1 MRFRLILVG
10 AAVLAVSF
18 YASLKAMD
26 WLWPRGAEKPVL
38 AKLPPLPPVARNSE
52 IIAPVMVPIITIR
65 DTMDRAAPR
74 NLGGKAENPVSQ
86 ILSNADISW
95 TVTRGALAANGAQ
108 NALTLSTPLE
118 GKLTVL
124 GSLSAGA
131 NDALGNALGSLLG
144 SNAAKQIGGVS
155 IKSLNASAAI
165 HGNAAVTA
173 RPQIMTDW
181 HIDPR
186 LSAQVNLGDTSL
198 TVAGVRVAVPAQVK
212 PVIDRTVNEQIDML
226 QQRLRND
233 RALEQGARRE
243 WTKLCRSIPLPS
255 VSTGAPPLFLEMKPV
270 KAVAAQ
276 PQVDARNVTLMIG
289 LQAETR
295 ITARET
301 KPDCPF
307 PTTLQIV
314 APRDN
319 GHVNVGVPI
328 DLTFTEVSK
337 IVETQLKGRTF
348 PDDGSGAV
356 AVTVNAASVNAAGD
370 RLLIS
375 LLVNA
380 KEKKSW
386 FGLGGDATIHIW
398 GRPVLDQ
405 KNQVLRLTNLELAV
419 ESNATFG
426 LLGAA
431 ARAAVP
437 YLQHALE
444 ERATID
450 LKALAASAQQK
461 LAAVI
466 TDFRKN
472 DDGLRI
478 DATVTGVRLGDIAFD
493 STTLRVVAEATGKV
507 SVAITALPNL

>member
-1 MRFRLILVG
+1 MRLRLILVG

-26 WLWPRGAEKPVL
+26 WLWPRTAEKPVL
-38 AKLPPLPPVARNSE
+38 AKLPPLPPVSRNSE
-52 IIAPVMVPIITIR
+52 IIAPIVVPLITIR
-65 DTMDRAAPR
+65 DTLDRAAPR
-74 NLGGKAENPVSQ
+74 NLAGKAENPVSQ

-95 TVTRGALAANGAQ
+95 TVNRGALVANGAQ

-144 SNAAKQIGGVS
+144 NNAAKQIGGVS

-165 HGNAAVTA
+165 QGNAAVTA
-173 RPQIMTDW
+173 RPQILTDW

-186 LSAQVNLGDTSL
+186 LTAQVNLDDTSL

-212 PVIDRTVNEQIDML
+212 PVIDRTVNEQVDLL

-243 WTKLCRSIPLPS
+243 WAKMCRTIPLPP
-255 VSTGAPPLFLEMKPV
+255 VSAGAPPLFLEMKPV

-276 PQVDARNVTLMIG
+276 PRVDARNVTLMVG

-307 PTTLQIV
+307 PTTLQV
-314 APRDN
+314 VPPRDN
-319 GHVNVGVPI
+319 GAVSVGVPI
-328 DLTFTEVSK
+328 DLSFTDVSK
-337 IVETQLKGRTF
+337 IVEAQLKGRTF

-356 AVTVNAASVNAAGD
+356 AVTVNAASINAAGD

-386 FGLGGDATIHIW
+386 FGLGGEATIHIW

-405 KNQVLRLTNLELAV
+405 KNQVLRLTDLELAV
-419 ESNATFG
+419 ESNAAFG

-437 YLQHALE
+437 YLQRALE

-450 LKALAASAQQK
+450 LKTLAASAQQK

-472 DDGLRI
+472 DNGLRI
-478 DATVTGVRLGDIAFD
+478 DAAVTGVRLGGIAFD
-493 STTLRVVAEATGKV
+493 STTLRVVAEATGQINV
-507 SVAITALPNL
+507 TITSLPDL

>member
-1 MRFRLILVG
+1 MRLKFILIGL
-10 AAVLAVSF
+10 AVLAISF
-18 YASLKAMD
+18 FASLKAMN
-26 WLWPRGAEKPVL
+26 WLWPHGAEKPVL
-38 AKLPPLPPVARNSE
+38 AKLPPLPPVSRNSE
-52 IIAPVMVPIITIR
+52 IIAPVTIALTTIR
-65 DTMDRAAPR
+65 DRLDRAAPR

-86 ILSNADISW
+86 ILSNADINW
-95 TVTRGALAANGAQ
+95 TVTRGPIVVNGAQ
-108 NALTLSTPLE
+108 NALALSTPLD

-131 NDALGNALGSLLG
+131 GGALGNALGSLLG
-144 SNAAKQIGGVS
+144 SNAAKQIGSVS

-165 HGNAAVTA
+165 RGNVAVTA
-173 RPQIMTDW
+173 RPEILTDW

-186 LSAQVNLGDTSL
+186 LTAQVNLGDTTL
-198 TVAGVRVAVPAQVK
+198 TVAGARVAVPAQVK
-212 PVIDRTVNEQIDML
+212 PIIDQTVNEQVNLL

-243 WTKLCRSIPLPS
+243 WAKMCRTIPLPP
-255 VSTGAPPLFLEMKPV
+255 VNADAPPLFLEMKPT

-276 PQVDARNVTLMIG
+276 PRIDARNVTLMVG

-295 ITARET
+295 ITARQT

-307 PTTLQIV
+307 PATLQLI

-319 GHVNVGVPI
+319 GRVSIGVPI
-328 DLTFTEVSK
+328 DLTFAEVSR
-337 IVETQLKGRTF
+337 IVEAQLKGRTF
-348 PDDGSGAV
+348 PDDDSGAV
-356 AVTVNAASVNAAGD
+356 AVTVKAASVNAAGD
-370 RLLIS
+370 RLLVS

-386 FGLGGDATIHIW
+386 FGFGGEATIHIW

-405 KNQVLRLTNLELAV
+405 KKQVLRLADLELAV
-419 ESNATFG
+419 ESDAAFG

-431 ARAAVP
+431 ARTAMP
-437 YLQHALE
+437 YLQQALE

-461 LAAVI
+461 LSAVI

-478 DATVTGVRLGDIAFD
+478 DAAVTGVRLGDIAFD
-493 STTLRVVAEATGKV
+493 STTLRVVAEATGTIN
-507 SVAITALPNL
+507 VAITALPDL

>member
-1 MRFRLILVG
+1 M
-10 AAVLAVSF
+10 
-18 YASLKAMD
+18 
-26 WLWPRGAEKPVL
+26 
-38 AKLPPLPPVARNSE
+38 
-52 IIAPVMVPIITIR
+52 
-65 DTMDRAAPR
+65 
-74 NLGGKAENPVSQ
+74 
-86 ILSNADISW
+86 
-95 TVTRGALAANGAQ
+95 
-108 NALTLSTPLE
+108 
-118 GKLTVL
+118 
-124 GSLSAGA
+124 
-131 NDALGNALGSLLG
+131 
-144 SNAAKQIGGVS
+144 
-155 IKSLNASAAI
+155 
-165 HGNAAVTA
+165 TA
-173 RPQIMTDW
+173 RPEILTDW

-186 LSAQVNLGDTSL
+186 LTAQVNLGDTTL
-198 TVAGVRVAVPAQVK
+198 TVAGARVAVPAQVK
-212 PVIDRTVNEQIDML
+212 PILDRTVNEQVNLL
-226 QQRLRND
+226 QQRLRSD
-233 RALEQGARRE
+233 RALEQSARRE
-243 WTKLCRSIPLPS
+243 WTKMCRTIPLPP
-255 VSTGAPPLFLEMKPV
+255 VNADAPPLFLEMKPT

-276 PQVDARNVTLMIG
+276 PRIDARNVTLMVG

-295 ITARET
+295 ITARQT

-307 PTTLQIV
+307 PSTLQIV

-319 GHVNVGVPI
+319 GHVSIGVPI
-328 DLTFTEVSK
+328 DLTFTEVSR
-337 IVETQLKGRTF
+337 IVEAQLKGRTF

-356 AVTVNAASVNAAGD
+356 AVTVKAASVNAAGD

-386 FGLGGDATIHIW
+386 FGLGGEATIHIW

-405 KNQVLRLTNLELAV
+405 KKQLLRLADLELAV
-419 ESNATFG
+419 ESNAAFG

-472 DDGLRI
+472 DDGPRI
-478 DATVTGVRLGDIAFD
+478 DAAVTGVRLGDIAFD
-493 STTLRVVAEATGKV
+493 STTLRVVAEATGTIN
-507 SVAITALPNL
+507 VAITALPDL

>member
-1 MRFRLILVG
+1 MRLRLILVG

-26 WLWPRGAEKPVL
+26 WLWPRTAEKPVL
-38 AKLPPLPPVARNSE
+38 AKLPPLPPVSRNSE
-52 IIAPVMVPIITIR
+52 IIAPIVVPLITIR
-65 DTMDRAAPR
+65 DTLDRAAPR
-74 NLGGKAENPVSQ
+74 NLAGKAENPVSQ

-95 TVTRGALAANGAQ
+95 TVNRGALVANGAQ

-144 SNAAKQIGGVS
+144 NNAAKQIGGVS

-165 HGNAAVTA
+165 QGNAAVTA
-173 RPQIMTDW
+173 RPQILTDW

-186 LSAQVNLGDTSL
+186 LTAQVNLDDTSL

-212 PVIDRTVNEQIDML
+212 PVIDRTVNEQVDLL

-243 WTKLCRSIPLPS
+243 WAKMCRTIPLPP
-255 VSTGAPPLFLEMKPV
+255 VSAGAPPLFLEMKPV

-276 PQVDARNVTLMIG
+276 PRVDARNVTLMVG

-307 PTTLQIV
+307 PTTLQV
-314 APRDN
+314 VPPRDN
-319 GHVNVGVPI
+319 GAVSVGVPI
-328 DLTFTEVSK
+328 DLSFTDVSK
-337 IVETQLKGRTF
+337 IVEAQLKGRTF

-356 AVTVNAASVNAAGD
+356 AVTVNAASINAAGD

-386 FGLGGDATIHIW
+386 FGLGGEATIHIW
-398 GRPVLDQ
+398 GRPVLDR
-405 KNQVLRLTNLELAV
+405 KNQVLRLTDLELAV
-419 ESNATFG
+419 ESNAAFG

-437 YLQHALE
+437 YLQRALE

-450 LKALAASAQQK
+450 LKTLAASAQQK

-472 DDGLRI
+472 DNGLRI
-478 DATVTGVRLGDIAFD
+478 DAAVTGVRLGGIAFD
-493 STTLRVVAEATGKV
+493 STTLRVVAEATGQINV
-507 SVAITALPNL
+507 TITSLPDL

>member
-1 MRFRLILVG
+1 MRLRLILVG

-26 WLWPRGAEKPVL
+26 WLWPRTAEKPVL
-38 AKLPPLPPVARNSE
+38 AKLPPLPPVSRNSE
-52 IIAPVMVPIITIR
+52 IIAPIVVPLITIR
-65 DTMDRAAPR
+65 DTLDRAAPR
-74 NLGGKAENPVSQ
+74 NLAGKAENPVSQ

-95 TVTRGALAANGAQ
+95 TVNRGALVANGAQ

-165 HGNAAVTA
+165 QGNAAVTA
-173 RPQIMTDW
+173 RPQILTDW

-186 LSAQVNLGDTSL
+186 LTAQVNLGDTSL

-212 PVIDRTVNEQIDML
+212 PVIDRTVNEQVDLL

-243 WTKLCRSIPLPS
+243 WAKMCRTIPLPP
-255 VSTGAPPLFLEMKPV
+255 VSAGAPPLFLEMKPV

-276 PQVDARNVTLMIG
+276 PRVDARNVTLMVG

-307 PTTLQIV
+307 PTTLQV
-314 APRDN
+314 VPPRDS
-319 GHVNVGVPI
+319 GAVSVGVPI
-328 DLTFTEVSK
+328 DLSFTDVSK
-337 IVETQLKGRTF
+337 IVEAQLKGRTF

-356 AVTVNAASVNAAGD
+356 AVTVNAASINAAGD

-386 FGLGGDATIHIW
+386 FGLGGEATIHIW

-405 KNQVLRLTNLELAV
+405 KNQVLRLTDLELAV
-419 ESNATFG
+419 ESNAAFG

-437 YLQHALE
+437 YLQRALE

-450 LKALAASAQQK
+450 LKTLAASAQQK

-472 DDGLRI
+472 DNGLRI
-478 DATVTGVRLGDIAFD
+478 DAAVTGVRLGGIAFD
-493 STTLRVVAEATGKV
+493 STTLRVVAEATGQINV
-507 SVAITALPNL
+507 TITSLPDL